1 MATCNT
7 STYTN
12 ILDLP
17 QALDISIGNYIIV
30 EKPDEGT
37 YILDFSDFIITL
49 ENTTF
54 APLIFSLQT
63 QITQLSAITQTF
75 VNNLSGSNVLIGI
88 GVGTNITTGLD
99 NIAIGKSSM
108 SQGRVVGI
116 GNIGIGSDT
125 LDKITDGTYNIGI
138 GRQALA
144 NLTTGDSNIAIGQ
157 SVMSKGNV
165 ISDNNIAIGK
175 EALDKL
181 TTGYYNIAVGAS
193 VMSLS
198 AVTGNYN
205 LAVGRD
211 ALDNLTGGDRNIGIG
226 SSVMSRGTVTGSNNV
241 AIGAD
246 ALDRLTTGYKNTC
259 IGLSAGQGITTGF
272 NNVVVGTEAMHL
284 SSVTGY
290 GNVAVGRE
298 ALTTITTGYEN
309 VALGR
314 GSLQRLTTGFYNVGV
329 GLETMST
336 NTVTGNSNVAVGAF
350 ALGRVTNAER
360 NVAVGFSVMNN
371 NTVLSSGSNT
381 GSDNVALGVNS
392 LDELTTG
399 FGNIAV
405 GSSALRKMQTGF
417 GNTAIGYNVM
427 TDTST
432 TATGNI
438 AIGYS
443 TATFMGSGADYNI
456 AIGTNACERLN
467 RNSDY
472 NIGVGFNAF
481 GQAGATTN
489 ALSGQY
495 NVALGYYAGSQMLS
509 GNNCIYIGNNS
520 GANTQNTRGASDIIC
535 IGRNSGFFSA
545 SSIPITN
552 SVAIGLNALI
562 NRSNQIV
569 LGDGNSDTFVK
580 GGVVQTISDARDK
593 IDIQDTQLGLTF
605 INKLRPVEYRYDLR
619 ENYYDNASKTF
630 LPKDGSLA
638 GKRFHQG
645 LVAQEVKQAADEL
658 NVDFNGY
665 QDMKIKGGADI
676 LSLGYSSF
684 IGPLIKAIQELSEQN
699 KELLNRIDALEST
712 D

>member
-1 MATCNT
+1 MASCNT
-7 STYTN
+7 SNYTN
-12 ILDLP
+12 IIDLP
-17 QALDISIGNYIIV
+17 QALDIAVGDYLVV

-37 YILDFSDFIITL
+37 YILDFTDFIITL

-54 APLIFSLQT
+54 APLIYSLQT

-88 GVGTNITTGLD
+88 GVGTNIATGLD
-99 NIAIGKSSM
+99 NIAIGKSAM

-125 LDKITDGTYNIGI
+125 LDKLTDGTYNIGI
-138 GRQALA
+138 GRQALT

-272 NNVVVGTEAMHL
+272 NNVAVGTEAMHL

-350 ALGRVTNAER
+350 ALGKVTNAER

-381 GSDNVALGVNS
+381 GSDNVAVGVNS

-456 AIGTNACERLN
+456 AIGTNALERLA

-472 NIGVGFNAF
+472 NVGIGFNAL

-489 ALSGQY
+489 ALSGEY

-509 GNNCIYIGNNS
+509 GNSCVFIGNNAGVS
-520 GANTQNTRGASDIIC
+520 TRDTRGASDIIC
-535 IGRNSGFFSA
+535 IGRNTGFFTA
-545 SSIPITN
+545 SSVPVSGSTALG
-552 SVAIGLNALI
+552 VGALI
-562 NRSNQIV
+562 LGRDQIM
-569 LGDGNSDTFVK
+569 LGSGNTTT
-580 GGVVQTISDARDK
+580 VVYNFQNISDARDK
-593 IDIQDTQLGLTF
+593 TQITDSPLGLNF
-605 INKLRPVEYRYDLR
+605 INKLRPVEYKYDFRDSYFDSLT
-619 ENYYDNASKTF
+619 NTF
-630 LPKDGSLA
+630 KDSDGSKA
-638 GKRFHQG
+638 GRRPHYG
-645 LVAQEVKQAADEL
+645 LIAQEVKQVVDEMG
-658 NVDFNGY
+658 VDFGGY
-665 QDMKIKGGADI
+665 QDMKVNGGADR
-676 LSLGYSSF
+676 LTLGYIEF
-684 IGPLIKAIQELSEQN
+684 IAPLIKAVQELSTQN
-699 KELLNRIDALEST
+699 QELLSRIEALEST